1 MKLDKKKNRH
11 ASIPNPNNQ
20 IAVEDIEKVQSE
32 IVRNGKMLVYAHYNM
47 VVKISGDKDFQ
58 R

>member
-20 IAVEDIEKVQSE
+20 IAVEDINAVQNE
-32 IVRNGKMLVYAHYNM
+32 LARNGKSSYMP
-47 VVKISGDKDFQ
+47 III
-58 R
+58 